1 VCASAASTLLARR
14 WRPLALSLASAL
26 VAVVGMAGPAAAHVT
41 VHPTTLPAGG
51 QDVEITFRVP
61 NERDDAN
68 TVRLQVYFPTSP
80 PFLTVD
86 VLPVTGWTSSV
97 QVVNLPRPVQSPD
110 GPVTQVVRDI
120 TWTAAGG
127 GLSSGQYED
136 FPVSVGSL
144 PTQPGQ
150 LVFKALQTYS
160 SGEVVRWIEVPTP
173 QVPDPD
179 TPAPILTLTPATAAA
194 AAGPS
199 GGGGS
204 GGGSGVAEALAVA
217 ALVISVLGLT
227 GVVVLFT
234 RGRRSTT
241 G

>member
-1 VCASAASTLLARR
+1 MCASAASTLLARR

-144 PTQPGQ
+144 PARPGPV
-150 LVFKALQTYS
+150 VFKALQTYS
-160 SGEVVRWIEVPTP
+160 TGEVVRWIEVPTP
-173 QVPDPD
+173 GIPDPD
-179 TPAPILTLTPATAAA
+179 TPAPVLTLTGAAPSA
-194 AAGPS
+194 AVPVAA
-199 GGGGS
+199 GGS
-204 GGGSGVAEALAVA
+204 GTAEALAA
-217 ALVISVLGLT
+217 TALAISLLGLV
-227 GVVVLFT
+227 GVAVLFV
-234 RGRRSTT
+234 RARRSPP
-241 G
+241 